1 MRYTLLRLLVFFAFL
16 LAGYLV
22 GLRGILLL
30 VLSALISAIVSLVL
44 LVGPREDFAATI
56 DAKVQQRRAKAQE
69 NRSLEDDED
78 DEDDD
83 LDR

>member
-1 MRYTLLRLLVFFAFL
+1 MRYTLLRLLVFFACL

-30 VLSALISAIVSLVL
+30 GLAAIVSAIISVFL
-44 LVGPREDFAATI
+44 LVGPREDFASKI
-56 DAKVQQRRAKAQE
+56 DAKVQQRRAKSEE
-69 NRSLEDDED
+69 NRAYE

-83 LDR
+83 E